1 MKQIQFDGAA
11 IPNPG
16 KRGIG
21 AILLDNGN
29 VIHEISEKLEGIGT
43 NNEAEYNALIQGLK
57 KAHDLGWTDINVQ
70 GDSKLVVN
78 QVNGKWSVKSDNL
91 KVPCQV
97 AKELVAQ
104 FNSIKLEWIPR
115 EQNEKADYAASKALG
130 FPEDPYHKKYT
141 KKTLNKGNR
150 YKNNSDF
157 SKNNLPE
164 KCYKCEDISK
174 CKLVEQGFENI
185 CKK

>member
-1 MKQIQFDGAA
+1 MISKICEWMKQIQFDGAA

-16 KRGIG
+16 KRGTG
-21 AILLDNGN
+21 AVLLDNGQ
-29 VIHEISEKLEGIGT
+29 VLHEISEMLEGTGT

-57 KAHDLGWTDINVQ
+57 KAQALGWTDINVQ

-91 KVPCQV
+91 KGPCQI
-97 AKELVAQ
+97 AKKLVGQ

-130 FPEDPYHKKYT
+130 FQKDPHHKKY
-141 KKTLNKGNR
+141 
-150 YKNNSDF
+150 
-157 SKNNLPE
+157 
-164 KCYKCEDISK
+164 
-174 CKLVEQGFENI
+174 
-185 CKK
+185 